1 MIIDCFG
8 KRSLISLSC
17 AASID
22 TNEASNVES
31 FQFDQVGKEEADRVK
46 DIYYQYCNVYSKDI
60 EESRFQIFL
69 PNFLRK
75 EAQAKESGKPL
86 EMNKWYDCTEEESKV
101 GIQAEAAEEAARVLA
116 EEKIK
121 DKLAVEAANFE
132 AGGDEAAILLAEKE
146 VDKLVAQAT
155 NFEATRVLA
164 EEDNKR
170 ATENASI
177 EAAKHAAYEHK
188 LKVEEEHRLAQEAN
202 AKQKER
208 ESKLILQHP

>member
-1 MIIDCFG
+1 LNYFS
-8 KRSLISLSC
+8 KRSSISLSYL
-17 AASID
+17 ASI
-22 TNEASNVES
+22 EAEETSNVER

-86 EMNKWYDCTEEESKV
+86 EMNKWYDCTDEEYKV

-116 EEKIK
+116 EEEEE
-121 DKLAVEAANFE
+121 KLA
-132 AGGDEAAILLAEKE
+132 AE
-146 VDKLVAQAT
+146 AT
-155 NFEATRVLA
+155 NFEEEENEAARDLA

-170 ATENASI
+170 AAS
-177 EAAKHAAYEHK
+177 EHK
-188 LKVEEEHRLAQEAN
+188 LKVEEEQRLVQEAN

-208 ESKLILQHP
+208 ESKFTLHHPCD

>member
-22 TNEASNVES
+22 TNEASNVER

-116 EEKIK
+116 EE
-121 DKLAVEAANFE
+121 E
-132 AGGDEAAILLAEKE
+132 
-146 VDKLVAQAT
+146 
-155 NFEATRVLA
+155 
-164 EEDNKR
+164 NKR

>member
-1 MIIDCFG
+1 MKFKVRVRDHPRIIDCFS
-8 KRSLISLSC
+8 KRSSISLSY
-17 AASID
+17 AASIEAE
-22 TNEASNVES
+22 EASNVER

-86 EMNKWYDCTEEESKV
+86 EMNKWYDCTEEEYLV

-116 EEKIK
+116 EEEEE
-121 DKLAVEAANFE
+121 KLAAEAANFE
-132 AGGDEAAILLAEKE
+132 AA
-146 VDKLVAQAT
+146 
-155 NFEATRVLA
+155 RVLA
-164 EEDNKR
+164 EEANKR
-170 ATENASI
+170 AAENASI
-177 EAAKHAAYEHK
+177 EAAKHAASEHK
-188 LKVEEEHRLAQEAN
+188 LKVEEEQRLVEEAN

-208 ESKLILQHP
+208 ESKFTLRHP

>member
-1 MIIDCFG
+1 LNYFS
-8 KRSLISLSC
+8 KRSSISLSYL
-17 AASID
+17 ASI
-22 TNEASNVES
+22 EAEETSNVER

-86 EMNKWYDCTEEESKV
+86 EMNKWYDCTDEEYKV
-101 GIQAEAAEEAARVLA
+101 GMQAEAAEEAARVLA
-116 EEKIK
+116 EEEEE
-121 DKLAVEAANFE
+121 KLA
-132 AGGDEAAILLAEKE
+132 AE
-146 VDKLVAQAT
+146 AT
-155 NFEATRVLA
+155 NFEEEENEAARDLA

-170 ATENASI
+170 AAENASI
-177 EAAKHAAYEHK
+177 EAAKHAASEHK
-188 LKVEEEHRLAQEAN
+188 LKVEEEQRLVQEAN

-208 ESKLILQHP
+208 ESKFTLHHPCD